1 MCYLLYSK
9 TRLIQHYRKTPSRV
23 LAHPSPPPAHPCT
36 RLLLAAKVTRDFQY
50 ENNIFLPYLDHRSVL
65 TSRSRYWKDRL
76 SNAKVKQL
84 KLQYLY
90 SLDAR
95 RTYLD
100 ISTELVVNVIISWLL
115 RK

>member
-1 MCYLLYSK
+1 M
-9 TRLIQHYRKTPSRV
+9 
-23 LAHPSPPPAHPCT
+23 LARPSPSPVHPCT
-36 RLLLAAKVTRDFQY
+36 RLFLAAKVTRDFQY
-50 ENNIFLPYLDHRSVL
+50 ENDIFLPYLDHRSVL

-100 ISTELVVNVIISWLL
+100 IWTELVVNAIIVWLL